1 MKRKSWKR
9 TAAFVTSL
17 AMTTTMLPS
26 DLSGIVTS
34 IVHADEINLS
44 AGSELP
50 ETITAGP
57 GETWTVTVL
66 PGTVK
71 DETNGTNAESKT
83 YTGVVKINESGIFD
97 SDDNGAL
104 PVATFR
110 DDDDKDNTNITSG
123 LGIYV
128 DSIDAEKKEL
138 TLTWE
143 DPVVNEGLHINFEP
157 VWDDIISIKQN
168 GSEVHITGIDQEFT
182 KVKTGYEYVIRSK
195 KALNITPVVLQ
206 NENDVRFSAYVKKA
220 EENAADGA
228 KYVYTFVVGRK
239 DVIIAERATEWS
251 VAQSI
256 DPNAQPIKISGD
268 DKNTSI
274 YDVTN
279 SENPAILPNSTVYPD
294 NRYKIGSTIKDIA
307 VFEDTNGNGVLDLTG
322 ENKDLRVSSPRSLN
336 SNTNEY
342 EYTFT
347 APYNDIFITHADQN
361 WNFAVAENGEE
372 ITATSTEITDEDV
385 VYHFGFDTSNPI
397 TAGSPYDFVVKP
409 IGNADNSENGEA
421 AAVWSTL
428 SCQIVISY
436 KDKNGNVLDAQ
447 PENAGSYKAVA
458 DIYLYDEEGACS
470 TEGIGDYHIEKEF
483 KISPIDDNLNVSVV
497 DGWTINSVEGVY
509 VAYPNLEILQKPK
522 DQDGAWVRPGI
533 TVKNGEKTLD
543 ENEDYIIEGEVT
555 STERGIHTLVIVGI
569 NDYDG
574 IVQEFKWYSDAA
586 FKSAIIRA
594 DSVEDEDPVKVN
606 GLDYEY
612 GDSFDFAL
620 DEFEGDQSGVTYKL
634 TPVFEKELAEKY
646 LVADQEQK
654 LVFRAAY
661 ETVFGNFVPPTA
673 LPESVNVTEDL
684 LIDVKTFDAAGI
696 MAKLEN
702 DKTSTL
708 AAINTLTGINYNE
721 NADNLEVITELRDY
735 INEYTVSA
743 VNAEETVATADI
755 TVVAKKVKVSFNKE
769 SVTYDGKDHRSEFK
783 LFTDEVLE
791 KDADAVNAELGKI
804 AITLGGDT
812 DTEKMPMVN
821 ALKYEFKAVP
831 AEVVKAL
838 GTNYALLNNID
849 NGAITITA
857 KVDPINL
864 NGFATA
870 SAPETVL
877 VTTGGTNYRKPN
889 ITVTTAEGTELF
901 KGYDFYLAG
910 TISANKEG
918 NYTTKIQ
925 GKNNYTGTLKLDW
938 SVIDGVSFKK
948 AIALSWMPTTGV
960 INGSGNPAV
969 KFTFNRKEVPEF
981 SEGFEV
987 TALGYVYAN
996 QENNNQL
1003 TAADLTVENKGK
1015 EKNGNT
1021 IKVYNAKTP
1030 SFSGN
1035 YSLSIADKGFGVT
1048 ARAFVT
1054 LKNVATNTEWTVYTD
1069 DYAADIMRT
1078 DYASAVNA
1086 QMTNAF
1092 EIAEVQTPP
1101 VAYTESSKNK
1111 LQAKFTITKN
1121 ANASENL
1128 KVVEAG
1134 YIYSNVAE
1142 PAGAADISKWQDMT
1156 LEAANDTANTF
1167 IKKTSKT
1174 TANMSSYTV
1183 KFVDNGAG
1191 VRYRAFIVV
1200 ENEDGARFIKYIN
1213 YVGDNTANYGADV
1226 TCANYNFAD
1235 ISIKQLKKLVTVTDE
1250 CVNGNTTAND
1260 GKPAARFE
1268 STRKLDESAAESD
1281 VTVSE
1286 YGFIYANGLDSA
1298 PDTTDFTVEKANV
1311 SATDAFKI
1319 NKKAGSAI
1327 STNGVTYSLNIKKVD
1342 NNKVYVRGFVKVKDN
1357 KTGIEQYIY
1366 ADNITANVE
1375 DNPVTP

>member
-50 ETITAGP
+50 ETITAEA
-57 GETWTVTVL
+57 GETWTVIAL

-71 DETNGTNAESKT
+71 TATGTNAESST
-83 YTGVVKINESGIFD
+83 YTGVKKITSAGIFND
-97 SDDNGAL
+97 GTD
-104 PVATFR
+104 PVAAFR
-110 DDDDKDNTNITSG
+110 DTDKDDTNANPG

-128 DSIDAEKKEL
+128 DSIDVENKTL

-143 DPVVNEGLHINFEP
+143 DPYVTDGIHIDFGP
-157 VWDDIISIKQN
+157 VWNDVTSIKQN
-168 GSEVHITGIDQEFT
+168 GIDVHITGIDQEFT

-195 KALNITPVVLQ
+195 KALNITPDVFP

-279 SENPAILPNSTVYPD
+279 SENPAILPNSMVYPD
-294 NRYKIGSTIKDIA
+294 NRYKISSTIKDIA

-385 VYHFGFDTSNPI
+385 VYHFGFDTTGPF
-397 TAGSPYDFVVKP
+397 TAGVNNDIEANGGFGIVSL
-409 IGNADNSENGEA
+409 DNTNPDEA
-421 AAVWSTL
+421 NAVWSTL
-428 SCQIVISY
+428 SCEIAYSY
-436 KDKNGNVLDAQ
+436 KDMKGNTIDK
-447 PENAGSYKAVA
+447 PINAGTYIRVA

-483 KISPIDDNLNVSVV
+483 KISPIESVLDVDVTDSWEIQDNVARPTLQALQNPKKLKDTDEAWKRPELKVSN
-497 DGWTINSVEGVY
+497 G
-509 VAYPNLEILQKPK
+509 
-522 DQDGAWVRPGI
+522 GI
-533 TVKNGEKTLD
+533 ELT

-555 STERGIHTLVIVGI
+555 STEEGIHTLVIVGI

-574 IVQEFKWYSDAA
+574 IVQGFKWYSDAA

-634 TPVFEKELAEKY
+634 TPVFEKELAEKF
-646 LVADQEQK
+646 LVADQGQK

-661 ETVFGNFVPPTA
+661 ETVFGKDSFVAPTA

-684 LIDVKTFDAAGI
+684 LIDVKTFDAASI

-702 DKTSTL
+702 DKISTL
-708 AAINTLTGINYNE
+708 AAINTLTGSNYNDGD
-721 NADNLEVITELRDY
+721 DNLEVITELRDY

-755 TVVAKKVKVSFNKE
+755 TVVAKKVEVSFNKE

-804 AITLGGDT
+804 SIALDGDNG
-812 DTEKMPMVN
+812 TEKLPMVN
-821 ALKYEFKAVP
+821 VLHNGYNFKAVA

-838 GTNYALLNNID
+838 GTNYALFNTID
-849 NGAITITA
+849 NGDITITA
-857 KVDPINL
+857 NVDPINL

-877 VTTGGTNYRKPN
+877 VTTGGNNYRKPN
-889 ITVTTAEGTELF
+889 ITVTTAEGTELV
-901 KGYDFYLAG
+901 KGDDFYLAG

-996 QENNNQL
+996 QKNNNQL
-1003 TAADLTVENKGK
+1003 VAADLTVDNKGK
-1015 EKNGNT
+1015 EKKGNT

-1035 YSLSIADKGFGVT
+1035 YSLSIADKGYGVT

-1069 DYAADIMRT
+1069 DYAADIMKT
-1078 DYASAVNA
+1078 DYESAVNA
-1086 QMTNAF
+1086 QMKNAF
-1092 EIAEVQTPP
+1092 AIAEVQTPP

-1142 PAGAADISKWQDMT
+1142 PAEAADISKWQDMT

-1200 ENEDGARFIKYIN
+1200 ENEDGARFTKYIN
-1213 YVGDNTANYGADV
+1213 YAGENTKTYGVGASAV
-1226 TCANYNFAD
+1226 TCASYNFAD
-1235 ISIKQLKKLVTVTDE
+1235 ISIKQLKKLVTVTD
-1250 CVNGNTTAND
+1250 NLKDDNTTTND
-1260 GKPAARFE
+1260 GNPAARFA
-1268 STRKLDESAAESD
+1268 STRKLDETAAESD

-1286 YGFIYANGLDSA
+1286 YGFIYANGLDSVSA
-1298 PDTTDFTVEKANV
+1298 TTDFTVEKANV
-1311 SATDAFKI
+1311 SATDVIKI

-1327 STNGVTYSLNIKKVD
+1327 SKNGVTYSLNIKKVD
-1342 NNKVYVRGFVKVKDN
+1342 DNEVYVRGFVKVKDN

-1366 ADNITANVE
+1366 ADVITGTN
-1375 DNPVTP
+1375 

>member
-34 IVHADEINLS
+34 IVHADEINLI

-50 ETITAGP
+50 ETITAEP
-57 GETWTVTVL
+57 GETWEVTVL
-66 PGTVK
+66 PGTIK
-71 DETNGTNAESKT
+71 LGGNGTNTET
-83 YTGVVKINESGIFD
+83 LVCPRVTKITSEKIIVDEENFI
-97 SDDNGAL
+97 L
-104 PVATFR
+104 FR
-110 DDDDKDNTNITSG
+110 DSASRDYKEGNEGGTNI
-123 LGIYV
+123 YV
-128 DSIDAEKKEL
+128 ASVDAEKKEL

-143 DPVVNEGLHINFEP
+143 DPAATEGIHIDFEP
-157 VWDDIISIKQN
+157 VWNDITSIKQN
-168 GSEVHITGIDQEFT
+168 GNEVHITGIDQTFT
-182 KVKTGYEYVIRSK
+182 NVKTGYEYVIRSK
-195 KALNITPVVLQ
+195 KALNITPHVNP
-206 NENDVRFSAYVKKA
+206 NENDVRFSTSYEKA

-251 VAQSI
+251 VAHSI

-385 VYHFGFDTSNPI
+385 VYHFGFDTTGPF
-397 TAGSPYDFVVKP
+397 TAGVNNDIEANGGFGIVSL
-409 IGNADNSENGEA
+409 DNTNPDEA
-421 AAVWSTL
+421 NAVWSTL
-428 SCQIVISY
+428 SCEIAYSY
-436 KDKNGNVLDAQ
+436 KDMKGNTIDK
-447 PENAGSYKAVA
+447 PINAGTYIRVA

-483 KISPIDDNLNVSVV
+483 KISPIESVLDVNVTN
-497 DGWTINSVEGVY
+497 DWEMQEN
-509 VAYPNLEILQKPK
+509 VAHPTLLALQNPK
-522 DQDGAWVRPGI
+522 KLKDSDEAWKRPELK
-533 TVKNGEKTLD
+533 VSNGGTELK
-543 ENEDYIIEGEVT
+543 ENDDYIIEGEVT
-555 STERGIHTLVIVGI
+555 STEEGIHTLVIVGI

-574 IVQEFKWYSDAA
+574 IVQEFKWYSAAA
-586 FKSAIIRA
+586 FNSKIIDA
-594 DSVEDEDPVKVN
+594 VGEVEGKE
-606 GLDYEY
+606 YEY

-634 TPVFEKELAEKY
+634 TPVFEKRLAENY
-646 LVADQEQK
+646 LVDDQNQK
-654 LVFRAAY
+654 LAFRAAY
-661 ETVFGNFVPPTA
+661 ETVFGKDSFVAPTA

-696 MAKLEN
+696 MVKLEN

-708 AAINTLTGINYNE
+708 EAINTLTGSHYNN

-743 VNAEETVATADI
+743 VNAEETVATAHI
-755 TVVAKKVKVSFNKE
+755 TIVAKKVKVSFNKE

-838 GTNYALLNNID
+838 GTNYALFNTID
-849 NGAITITA
+849 NGDITITA
-857 KVDPINL
+857 NVDPINL

-889 ITVTTAEGTELF
+889 ITVTTAEGTELV
-901 KGYDFYLAG
+901 KGFDFYLAG

-1003 TAADLTVENKGK
+1003 VAADLTVDNKGK
-1015 EKNGNT
+1015 EKKGNT

-1069 DYAADIMRT
+1069 DYAADIMKT
-1078 DYASAVNA
+1078 DYESAVNA
-1086 QMTNAF
+1086 QMKNAF
-1092 EIAEVQTPP
+1092 AIAEVQTPP

-1142 PAGAADISKWQDMT
+1142 PAEAADISKWQDMT

-1200 ENEDGARFIKYIN
+1200 ENEDGARFTKYIN
-1213 YVGDNTANYGADV
+1213 YAGENTKTYGVGASAV
-1226 TCANYNFAD
+1226 TCASYNFAD
-1235 ISIKQLKKLVTVTDE
+1235 ISIKQLKKLVTVTD
-1250 CVNGNTTAND
+1250 NLKDDNTTTND
-1260 GKPAARFE
+1260 GNPAARFA
-1268 STRKLDESAAESD
+1268 STRKLDETAAESD

-1286 YGFIYANGLDSA
+1286 YGFIYANGLDSVPA
-1298 PDTTDFTVEKANV
+1298 TTDFTVEKANV
-1311 SATDAFKI
+1311 SATDVIKI

-1327 STNGVTYSLNIKKVD
+1327 SKNGVTYSLNIKKVD
-1342 NNKVYVRGFVKVKDN
+1342 AKEVYVRGFVKVKDN

-1366 ADNITANVE
+1366 ADVITGTN
-1375 DNPVTP
+1375 